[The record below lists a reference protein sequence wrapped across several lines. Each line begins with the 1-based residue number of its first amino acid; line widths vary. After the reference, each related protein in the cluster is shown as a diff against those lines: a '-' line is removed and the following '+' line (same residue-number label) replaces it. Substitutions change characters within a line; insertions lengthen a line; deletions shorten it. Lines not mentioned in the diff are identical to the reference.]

1 MLPKILLSLLF
12 LSMFLSNNLNAEF
25 LENAKYIG
33 SFSGKKLLI
42 IRDDKWK
49 SIGSGVDFKIIKLV
63 RSESGL
69 DIVIKFLR
77 VDLKLIRA
85 KVVYSKNS
93 ETRFKNVK
101 NIIEKDD
108 AIAAINGSYFDVN
121 GNPLGL
127 LIAGGKIINN
137 RIVTHPLYSGIFYIK
152 EDMPYIV
159 YKDNFQSSGVTE
171 AIQVGPIL
179 IADGKDAED
188 FIAKNLDYFYNSL
201 DPIKGAVETI
211 NYLNKHH
218 KVSIITARKIH
229 AFDITEKW
237 LIKNSINYSNLCL
250 TNGSSKVKF
259 CKQLGID
266 IIIEDSSPNALE
278 ISSSGI
284 PVILITTEYNSNLKG
299 NMITHCKD
307 WKEIRNAIKTFEKK
321 LLICK

>member
-1 MLPKILLSLLF
+1 MR
-12 LSMFLSNNLNAEF
+12 
-25 LENAKYIG
+25 IG
-33 SFSGKKLLI
+33 IDL
-42 IRDDKWK
+42 D
-49 SIGSGVDFKIIKLV
+49 GVVIDTIKLMAEEL
-63 RSESGL
+63 SKHLGIQITTT
-69 DIVIKFLR
+69 DIIFH
-77 VDLKLIRA
+77 
-85 KVVYSKNS
+85 
-93 ETRFKNVK
+93 F
-101 NIIEKDD
+101 
-108 AIAAINGSYFDVN
+108 
-121 GNPLGL
+121 
-127 LIAGGKIINN
+127 NN
-137 RIVTHPLYSGIFYIK
+137 FR
-152 EDMPYIV
+152 
-159 YKDNFQSSGVTE
+159 
-171 AIQVGPIL
+171 
-179 IADGKDAED
+179 KDAED